1 MCLPKQ
7 HIQGSCLGVPPA
19 AVLNKLFVLVRKSQH
34 SRIQSSQQH
43 TKIRKFAA
51 VCPAPSIFLPSM
63 RLARER
69 LVWEAADGQL
79 CTNTGFPLHRTS
91 LPKLC
96 AWKHTTGPRVS
107 PKNRLHQWRKAE
119 RLSFT
124 RKQEQ
129 QHKAEKFEEPAETT
143 QNLPP
148 HPSYHYALDSSSLLA
163 RSPQW
168 SGTGLGNTEKERR
181 GLKEPRLGIQRTWDS
196 QSENKIFL
204 EILYRVL

>member
-91 LPKLC
+91 LPELC

-107 PKNRLHQWRKAE
+107 PKNRLHQWRKANWRAVFHKKTRIATQSWE
-119 RLSFT
+119 VWRACWNYADSAPLPKPSLCFRCKFPPGPLASVDRLRFGEHS
-124 RKQEQ
+124 KG
-129 QHKAEKFEEPAETT
+129 EEGSE
-143 QNLPP
+143 
-148 HPSYHYALDSSSLLA
+148 
-163 RSPQW
+163 
-168 SGTGLGNTEKERR
+168 GT
-181 GLKEPRLGIQRTWDS
+181 
-196 QSENKIFL
+196 
-204 EILYRVL
+204 